1 MNSGPAETSLAR
13 GAAVIRGYA
22 QMLPDS
28 PGVYRML
35 GGSGEVLYVGKA
47 RSLKRRV
54 VTYSRP
60 SRLPL
65 RLQRMIAQTAGMEFI
80 HTHTEVEAL
89 LLESNLI
96 KKLLPPYNVLLKDDK
111 SYPYLLL
118 TAGHDFPQVLK
129 YRGKQ
134 DRLGQYYGPFA
145 SNVAV
150 NETLKILQ
158 KAFLLRNC
166 TDSYFSARKR
176 PCLQYHIKLC
186 SAPCV
191 GYVTKESYAEQVRD
205 AEKFL
210 SGQTRDVQEKL
221 QITMQE
227 ASTRQDYEAAA
238 LVRDRIKA
246 LAVLQTRQDINVGD
260 LSDVDVVALAQSEG
274 RSCVQVFFFRAGQN
288 YGNRSFFPTHPP
300 AATASEVLTAFLL
313 QFYDGKPMPPEI
325 LLSHP
330 VSQKGLLEAAL
341 AEGQTVRH
349 KIRLVLPEK
358 GTRRRLVE
366 FAVKNAYEDL
376 GRNLLERK
384 TDSMLLE
391 KLAVLFDMDHPPQ
404 RIEVYDNSHISGTN
418 MVGAMVVAGPEGFQK
433 KAYRRFNIKAAG
445 AADDYGMMQEVMRRR
460 FSGAAEGPHDGPD
473 WPDLLLIDGG
483 LGQFNAVTEVLAE
496 LNVVDDMVVVGIAKG
511 PDRNAGREK
520 FFMKDREV
528 FDLPVGDPVLHYL
541 QRLRDEAHR
550 FVIGSHRSRRIG
562 EVSRSAL
569 DDVPGVGPKR
579 KKALLLYFGTA
590 RAVQDAGLS
599 DLQKVEGVS
608 REMAQKI
615 YDFFHQS

>member
-1 MNSGPAETSLAR
+1 MSSGPVETSLER
-13 GAAVIRGYA
+13 GAAVIRRYVE
-22 QMLPDS
+22 MLPDA

-35 GGSGEVLYVGKA
+35 GQNGEVLYVGKA

-65 RLQRMIAQTAGMEFI
+65 RLQRMISQTEGMEFI

-150 NETLKILQ
+150 NETLKVIQ

-191 GYVTKESYAEQVRD
+191 GYATKEAYAEQVRD

-210 SGQTRDVQEKL
+210 SGKTRDVQEKL
-221 QITMQE
+221 QATMQE
-227 ASTRQDYEAAA
+227 ASSRQDYEAAA

-246 LAVLQTRQDINVGD
+246 LAVLQARQDINISEI
-260 LSDVDVVALAQSEG
+260 SDADVVALAQSEG

-288 YGNRSFFPTHPP
+288 YGNRAFFPSHP
-300 AATASEVLTAFLL
+300 AAATGSEILTAFLL
-313 QFYDGKPMPPEI
+313 QFYDGKPLPPEV

-330 VSQKGLLEAAL
+330 VSQKDLLEAAL
-341 AEGQTVRH
+341 SGGQEASKKV
-349 KIRLVLPEK
+349 RLVLPEK
-358 GTRRRLVE
+358 GARRRLVE
-366 FAVKNAYEDL
+366 FAVKNAHDAL

-384 TDSMLLE
+384 TDSMLLD
-391 KLAVLFDMDHPPQ
+391 KVAALFNMDQPPQ
-404 RIEVYDNSHISGTN
+404 RIEIYDNSHISGTN

-433 KAYRRFNIKAAG
+433 KAYRRFNIKSAS

-460 FSGAAEGPHDGPD
+460 FSGAEEGPRDGPD

-483 LGQFNAVTEVLAE
+483 LGQLNAVTEVLAE
-496 LNVVDDMVVVGIAKG
+496 LNVLNDLVVVGIAKG
-511 PDRNAGREK
+511 PERNAGREK
-520 FFMKDREV
+520 FFMQGREE
-528 FDLPVGDPVLHYL
+528 FSLPTGDPVLHYL

-550 FVIGSHRSRRIG
+550 FVIGSHRIRRMG
-562 EVSRSAL
+562 DVSRSAL
-569 DDVPGVGPKR
+569 DEVPGVGPKR
-579 KKALLLYFGTA
+579 KKALLLHFGTA

-615 YDFFHQS
+615 YNFFHQS